1 MKVLVISPHPDD
13 EVLGC
18 GGTIARLSAEG
29 HEVVVAIA
37 TRGWEPLFPAKQVD
51 QVRGEAQE
59 AARVMGAKDLRFLE
73 LPVTKL
79 ASMPE
84 HELNGAFGALFDQV
98 QPNWA
103 FIPFRSDVHE
113 DHRQIFDACM
123 VATRPQSNRAQL
135 QRVLCYE
142 TLSETHWHA
151 PGVEAA
157 FTPNCYIDLG
167 SHLPKKLDAMRCYKS
182 QLRPA
187 PNARSLESIE
197 ALAKF
202 RGMTVNVHAAEAF
215 VLLRDV
221 Y

>member
-18 GGTIARLSAEG
+18 GGTIARLSQEG
-29 HEVVVAIA
+29 HEVVIAIV
-37 TRGWEPLFPAKQVD
+37 TRGWEPLFPTQQVE
-51 QVRGEAQE
+51 QVRGEAQD
-59 AARVMGAKDLRFLE
+59 AARVLGAKDLRFLE

-79 ASMPE
+79 ALMAE
-84 HELNGAFGALFDQV
+84 HELNGAISSLFDQV
-98 QPNWA
+98 QPQWA

-113 DHRQIFDACM
+113 DHRQIFDACL
-123 VATRPQSNRAQL
+123 VATRPQSNREFL
-135 QRVLCYE
+135 KRVLCYE

-151 PGVEAA
+151 PGVEAP
-157 FTPNCYIDLG
+157 FTPNSYIDMK
-167 SHLPKKLDAMRCYKS
+167 SHLPKKLDAMRCYES

-202 RGMTVNVHAAEAF
+202 RGMTINVHAAEAF
-215 VLLRDV
+215 VMLRDI